1 MSDIAWV
8 ALIYFVGAGITFL
21 LVYAI
26 FAKKYVEEKSAL
38 KFEYWIDPY
47 IGFIVLMCIFWFVVL
62 PVMVALSPI
71 IMVVKLINKHYGI
84 KL

>member
-1 MSDIAWV
+1 MPDIAWI
-8 ALIYFVGAGITFL
+8 ALIYLVGAGITFL
-21 LVYAI
+21 LVYAN

-38 KFEYWIDPY
+38 KFEYWLDPY
-47 IGFIVLMCIFWFVVL
+47 IGFIVLMTIFWVVVL

-71 IMVVKLINKHYGI
+71 IMVTKMINKHYGI